1 MMDTRSTPP
10 LIATAAQGLS
20 AWRERLA
27 ATDLPLL
34 SPRSVV
40 RQLLSDNVSM
50 ATLLDVLHRDLPM
63 GLAVLL
69 AGQKQLRR
77 GQIESLSHAAGA
89 LGLERIQA
97 LIRRLAARPLDP
109 SLPGHTEYAEAMA
122 TSRLAAQL
130 AAHFAPNDTPDQRQR
145 KMWEMQVQMMAEWRL
160 PLAAPELAQEMAQRI
175 AAGERPAQV
184 EQALLGC
191 TMHALNAAM
200 ALDAGLLEPDD
211 PRATQPL
218 DLRCLRQASRL
229 AWTLGGPPPLPPALE
244 RWRQQPSTLP
254 ALLHLL
260 AQEAMRDWYSPRTR
274 LLQRALSAHRQW
286 PLDDVVAATRHA
298 AVAASRDLLT
308 RGVLVPPAARLLWT
322 PGRRAKRR
330 MAPPPRS
337 IERGSPARQLIDHFV
352 NDCAHGRHNNLGEFF
367 QAFQRTLSEGL
378 GLQRSALFLKTSQTE
393 QLVCFM
399 ARGFGPAVLP
409 RQYVVTLTDGNL
421 LAKVFGQPHGFLWGQ
436 GERLPALR
444 QRLPTSLRGE
454 LLACGAI
461 WGAVQ
466 VHDRSV
472 GVLWADG
479 GSTATHLDDTQYT
492 GFKLVCRHFGDAL
505 TRLMKQQQ
513 AQQRVAAPSGG
524 G

>member
-1 MMDTRSTPP
+1 MVPRPTPSTHAEPP
-10 LIATAAQGLS
+10 LGLT

-27 ATDLPLL
+27 AVDLPLL
-34 SPRSVV
+34 SPRPVV
-40 RQLLSDNVSM
+40 RELLSDNVSM
-50 ATLLDVLHRDLPM
+50 ATLLDVLQRDLPL

-69 AGQKQLRR
+69 EGQKQLRR

-97 LIRRLAARPLDP
+97 LIRRLASRPLDP
-109 SLPGHTEYAEAMA
+109 SQPGHREYAEAMA

-160 PLAAPELAQEMAQRI
+160 PLAAPSLAQAMAQRI

-191 TMHALNAAM
+191 QMHTLNAAM
-200 ALDAGLLEPDD
+200 ALDAGLLEADD

-218 DLRCLRQASRL
+218 DLHRLGQAARL
-229 AWTLGGPPPLPPALE
+229 AWTHAGPPPLPHELE
-244 RWRQQPSTLP
+244 RWRLQPTTLP

-260 AQEAMRDWYSPRTR
+260 AQEAMRSWHSPRTR
-274 LLQRALSAHRQW
+274 LLQNALSAHRQW
-286 PLDDVVAATRHA
+286 PLNDVVAATRHA

-308 RGVLVPPAARLLWT
+308 RGVLVPPAARLLWA
-322 PGRRAKRR
+322 PGRRPKRS
-330 MAPPPRS
+330 MTPPTHS

-352 NDCAHGRHNNLGEFF
+352 DDCAHGRHASLGAFF
-367 QAFQRTLSEGL
+367 QAFQRTLAEGL
-378 GLQRSALFLKTSQTE
+378 DLQRFALFLKTSQAE

-399 ARGFGPAVLP
+399 ARGFGPAVVP
-409 RQYVVTLTDGNL
+409 RQYVVTLADGNL

-436 GERLPALR
+436 GERLPSLR
-444 QRLPTSLRGE
+444 QRLPSSLRAE
-454 LLACGAI
+454 LLAGGAI

-472 GVLWADG
+472 GVLWADAG
-479 GSTATHLDDTQYT
+479 PSATPLDDTQYT

-513 AQQRVAAPSGG
+513 AQQRATAPSSGG
-524 G
+524 